1 MCICWVD
8 APSLGRQA
16 EAMSASEPCLVLDG
30 SARAGV
36 RVGVLS
42 GGRWVG
48 QGISPDGALE
58 GLFGCVEK
66 ALADAKLPLADI
78 RSFALCVGPGS
89 VLGIRIA
96 ALAVRSWSALAPR
109 PIFVWESLAALAR
122 SALVAGEQGPFL
134 VAVESRL
141 KRWHALEVSADGTLG
156 APFEAEAAQLN
167 SSGRRVLASSEAAPG
182 VLTPHVAVPPPWSSL
197 PTFFTQQGFLREE
210 PRPDALNVANDF
222 ATWSGERHRA

>member
-1 MCICWVD
+1 
-8 APSLGRQA
+8 
-16 EAMSASEPCLVLDG
+16 MSAPEPCLVLDG

-48 QGISPDGALE
+48 QGVSPDGALE
-58 GLFGCVEK
+58 GLFGCVEA
-66 ALADAKLPLADI
+66 ALAEAKLSLADI

-96 ALAVRSWSALAPR
+96 ALAVRSWTALEPR
-109 PIFVWESLAALAR
+109 PIFVWESLAGIAR
-122 SALVAGEQGPFL
+122 SALAAGEKGPFL
-134 VAVESRL
+134 VAAESRL
-141 KRWHALEVSADGTLG
+141 KRWHALEVSADGSLG
-156 APFEAEAAQLN
+156 VPFEAESAQLN

-182 VLTPHVAVPPPWSSL
+182 VLTSHIAVPHPWSAL
-197 PTFFTQQGFLREE
+197 PTFFTQPSFLREE

-222 ATWSGERHRA
+222 ATWSGERHRS